1 MKNYVKTLRLMLLM
15 LVGVSG
21 YALADDTTGLVRGKV
36 IGSGDTVEMESVDRG
51 ITYGAQVIG
60 GNFNVR
66 SLPPGD
72 YTVVLRDEGQIVDEQ
87 TITVALGSATV
98 VTLGNSIEEV
108 VVQGTRVSA
117 VDTAIAES
125 GMVITTEELNQLPV
139 GRSLNQV
146 TLLAPGVI
154 RGDNAFGSNTSFA
167 GSSVAENTSYING
180 LNTTNFRNGLG
191 FSVVP
196 FEFYES
202 IQVKTGGYSAKYGRS
217 TGGVINSITKSGSNE
232 FKFGVNAYMYGLGDR
247 EKHIRVIQRQRR
259 LEGSNL
265 RYLGFRRTLAR

>member
-180 LNTTNFRNGLG
+180 LNPTNFRNGLG

-196 FEFYES
+196 FEFY
-202 IQVKTGGYSAKYGRS
+202 
-217 TGGVINSITKSGSNE
+217 
-232 FKFGVNAYMYGLGDR
+232 
-247 EKHIRVIQRQRR
+247 
-259 LEGSNL
+259 
-265 RYLGFRRTLAR
+265 